1 MRLPFIVKYSLLA
14 ILISTTT
21 IVTSQNPSCPNFNFS
36 QRNFTNWICQTFTS
50 VYNTRGSP
58 AYSDLTYT
66 GTNPV
71 PTRHTIITDSVG
83 YDKYSGQQLKLV
95 PYGFNQSA
103 RIGNDSGSYQS
114 DVIMYPMTV
123 DSSNAMLLLH
133 FAIVLQAPNSHEPC
147 WQPRFEI
154 RIQDSNRNLIN
165 GIYNNYLA
173 VSANGIP
180 GFNYWN
186 YDTWKDWTTLG
197 IDLTPIIGQR
207 IFVVCAASGCGY
219 AGHFGY
225 GYFIGECRRIGIDV
239 FYCGGNDT
247 ADLQA
252 PGGFI
257 SYVWRDS
264 ANSIV
269 GNNQVLH
276 VPHSSSNTIYSCL
289 LTNALGDTSLLGCIV
304 QSNILSSQIVCDS
317 LSKRCYPSRVNL
329 SHNTTLYSDSI
340 SSFHWDI
347 IKMSG
352 GPVTE
357 YYSLDS
363 AFDYT
368 FQDTGYYKIIFSVY
382 TQNGCSAYDTIM
394 VYSYPNTGEYINAG
408 FTDSIQEGNC
418 VLQIYTQDTS
428 QSSGHSHNIWNVY
441 DESDSSLVY
450 TCNDSNLHYIFQD
463 TGLYRV
469 ELIAFSTMGCSDTLS
484 HLIPIDSLII
494 ETTFYD
500 TACFSYTWNDST
512 YYQSGTYHQEFR
524 TNICDSLVS
533 VHLTIF
539 PTHSHVD
546 TISICKDEL
555 PYLFE
560 DSLFSTAGFHSIYYT
575 NIFGCDSIMSLFLI
589 VNQTYHHADTL
600 TICNNQLP
608 YQYGNLLI
616 YFGGKYQVNFT
627 SQFGCDSLISL
638 VVYTNPTFNLSKNLT
653 ICENELPYQYG
664 DSILYAAGNYQ
675 IHFTSYAG
683 CDSCISLTL
692 NVNPTYN
699 DTDSLTLCDNELPY
713 VYGDSMISAFG
724 DYTVVMHSLQGC
736 DSIIQLNV
744 IVNTRPPTPL
754 KIYGDTIIFIAGTYT
769 YYTDTVNHADSY
781 QWSISNLSWSGSSV
795 TDTIHIYIPSAGTG
809 SVAVR
814 AINSCGLSDSAAIY
828 VSSSVAITN
837 IHTDSWT
844 LGQNIPNPAHNSI
857 IIPFS
862 VPNEANV
869 YFTLTTVNGQLLY
882 SQEIPA
888 SAGNNIVEFDI
899 STLPNGI
906 YFYSMTFNGQQ
917 KVRKMVVQ

>member
-36 QRNFTNWICQTFTS
+36 QRNFTNWICQTYIPPYQS
-50 VYNTRGSP
+50 YQGSP

-66 GTNPV
+66 DTIPLFFK
-71 PTRHTIITDSVG
+71 HTIITDSVG
-83 YDKYSGQQLKLV
+83 YDTRTYSISGQQLKLV
-95 PYGFNQSA
+95 PYGFNQCAMVGRDFSN
-103 RIGNDSGSYQS
+103 GLESTT
-114 DVIMYPMTV
+114 IMYPMTV
-123 DSSNAMLLLH
+123 DSSNALLLLH
-133 FAIVLQAPNSHEPC
+133 FAIVLEDPGHPPYY
-147 WQPRFEI
+147 QPRFEI

-247 ADLQA
+247 AHLQA

-289 LTNALGDTSLLGCIV
+289 LTNALGDTSLLGCLV
-304 QSNILSSQIVCDS
+304 KSNILSSEIVCDS

-352 GPVTE
+352 GLVTE

-418 VLQIYTQDTS
+418 VVQIYTQDTS

-441 DESDSSLVY
+441 NESDSSLVY

-512 YYQSGTYHQEFR
+512 YYQSGTYHQRFR
-524 TNICDSLVS
+524 INTCDSLVS
-533 VHLTIF
+533 LHLTVF

-546 TISICKDEL
+546 TISICVDEL

-560 DSLFSTAGFHSIYYT
+560 DSLFTKAGLHNIYYT

-589 VNQTYHHADTL
+589 VNHTYNHADTL
-600 TICNNQLP
+600 TICINQ
-608 YQYGNLLI
+608 
-616 YFGGKYQVNFT
+616 
-627 SQFGCDSLISL
+627 
-638 VVYTNPTFNLSKNLT
+638 
-653 ICENELPYQYG
+653 LPYQYG

-692 NVNPTYN
+692 SVNPTYN
-699 DTDSLTLCDNELPY
+699 DTDSLTLCNNELPY
-713 VYGDSMISAFG
+713 VYGDSMITAFG

-744 IVNTRPPTPL
+744 IVNTKPPTPL

-781 QWSISNLSWSGSSV
+781 QWSISNLSWSGSSF